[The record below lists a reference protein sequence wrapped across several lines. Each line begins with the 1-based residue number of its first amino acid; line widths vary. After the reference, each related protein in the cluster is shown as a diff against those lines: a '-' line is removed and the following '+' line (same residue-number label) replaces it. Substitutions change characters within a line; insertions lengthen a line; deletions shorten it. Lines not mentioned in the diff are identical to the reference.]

1 MGVIDKIFGKVK
13 QIKATFTR
21 WRELGGYHALFSPFG
36 TQIYKSELVRACLR
50 PLAEHTSK
58 ANPKSSD
65 KYLEYLL
72 TYRPN
77 MYMNG
82 KDFLAKCRNLYEVKN
97 TLFIYI
103 QRDDRGR
110 TVGLYPVPYM
120 QYEAEE
126 YGGGLYIR
134 FTFNSDAVREMVVP
148 WEDLAVMRKDYLMRD
163 IGGEDNSA
171 LRSTLEL
178 INTTNQGIVNAVKS
192 TANLRGLIKNTKS
205 MLDNEDTKKAR
216 DQFVK
221 DYLTLENEGGIASL
235 DPSQE
240 FIPIK
245 MEPAI
250 TSFAQMK
257 EFRENVYRY
266 FNINDN
272 IVMSKATE
280 EEMEAFYSSRIEP
293 WLIGLSLELTDKI
306 FSNRQKE
313 FKHYIMFESSRLQYC
328 SMKTKLALVAMVDR
342 GAMTPDEWRAT
353 MNYAPI
359 EGGDKPIRRL
369 DTKEVKPGKEDG
381 NGDGKKSDE

>member
-13 QIKATFTR
+13 SIRATFSR

-36 TQIYKSELVRACLR
+36 TQIYKSEIVRACIR

-65 KYLEYLL
+65 KALEYML

-103 QRDDRGR
+103 QRDDRGK
-110 TVGLYPVPYM
+110 TVGLYPVPYA

-126 YGGGLYIR
+126 YAGGLYIR
-134 FTFNSDAVREMVVP
+134 FTFQSDALRELVVP

-171 LRSTLEL
+171 LRPTLEL
-178 INTTNQGIVNAVKS
+178 INTTNQGVANAVKS
-192 TANLRGLIKNTKS
+192 TANLRGIIKNTKAMIDS
-205 MLDNEDTKKAR
+205 EDTKAAKNK
-216 DQFVK
+216 FVE
-221 DYLTLENEGGIASL
+221 DYLNLENEGGIASL
-235 DPSQE
+235 DPTQE

-245 MEPAI
+245 MEPAV
-250 TSFAQMK
+250 TNFAQMR

-266 FNINDN
+266 FNVNDN

-280 EEMEAFYSSRIEP
+280 AEMEAFYSSRIEP
-293 WLIGLSLELTDKI
+293 WLIALSLELTDKI
-306 FSNRQKE
+306 FSSRQKG
-313 FKHYIMFESSRLQYC
+313 FQHYIMFESSRLQYC
-328 SMKTKLALVAMVDR
+328 SQKTKLALVSMVDR
-342 GAMTPDEWRAT
+342 GAMTPNEWRAT
-353 MNYAPI
+353 MNMAPI

-369 DTKEVKPGKEDG
+369 DTAEVDT
-381 NGDGKKSDE
+381 GKKEGSEDEE